1 MISTSNLK
9 RAVIGRKLLIDT
21 NIIIYLT
28 DSVPPYAPLAKL
40 LFEMVET
47 GDTEAVFSILSVGE
61 VMHGPIRSNRNALA
75 MEVRDYL
82 INFPNSHCQE
92 ISLDVLQMVGNHEQI
107 DWNGLRTIDS
117 LIIASG
123 LYCGT
128 DLFVSNDRHFKK
140 AISRKMILSFD

>member
-1 MISTSNLK
+1 MISKSNLK

-28 DSVPPYAPLAKL
+28 DSVTPYAPLAKL

-47 GDTEAVFSILSVGE
+47 GDAEAVFSILSVGE

-117 LIIASG
+117 LIIA
-123 LYCGT
+123 Y
-128 DLFVSNDRHFKK
+128 
-140 AISRKMILSFD
+140 